1 MILSTQILS
10 LIYSF
15 FYGIFFFSMLEVNY
29 KILYNGK
36 FIYRIMISFL
46 FVIFISL
53 LYFIILIKIN
63 NGILHVYFF
72 LVFFTGY
79 MLLSYIVKLIVKG
92 DKLCYNCV
100 VR

>member
-53 LYFIILIKIN
+53 LYFIILMKIN

-79 MLLSYIVKLIVKG
+79 MLSFVIYRKIRCKKS
-92 DKLCYNCV
+92 
-100 VR
+100 

>member
-79 MLLSYIVKLIVKG
+79 MLSFVIYSKIRCKK
-92 DKLCYNCV
+92 C
-100 VR
+100 

>member
-53 LYFIILIKIN
+53 LYFIILMKIN
-63 NGILHVYFF
+63 NVLIGEEKEMGCEVRFVVPLDY
-72 LVFFTGY
+72 
-79 MLLSYIVKLIVKG
+79 SYQLKKNRKV
-92 DKLCYNCV
+92 
-100 VR
+100 